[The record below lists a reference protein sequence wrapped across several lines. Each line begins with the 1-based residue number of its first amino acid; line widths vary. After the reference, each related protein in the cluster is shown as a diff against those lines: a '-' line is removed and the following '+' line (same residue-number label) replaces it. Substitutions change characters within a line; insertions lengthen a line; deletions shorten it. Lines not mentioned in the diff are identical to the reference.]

1 VTIANP
7 FTRLERRTLH
17 FEDMDVNAWEGGEG
31 PALLMLHGSGP
42 GASSVGNWRPVL
54 DRLAAHFHVLA
65 IDLIGFGESARRPA
79 PPLFDTDLWLRQAQW
94 ALALL
99 SGETVGVIGHSLSGA
114 LALRLAARE
123 GRVAGV
129 VATGTMG
136 GDMPVN
142 PHLDHVWRCPRSRD
156 AMREAGRTLIADDRL
171 ITDAYLDQRMAVIG
185 APGYADYFDAMFAG
199 PFDRFIAAARVS
211 DADLARVTVPVMMLH
226 GRQDRAFPAEPN
238 TLALLPRLVRGDA
251 LLLSNCSHSVAM
263 ERPDALI
270 AAAIGLF
277 GKDGL

>member
-1 VTIANP
+1 MTAANP
-7 FTRLERRTLH
+7 FTSLERRLLR
-17 FEDMDVNAWEGGEG
+17 FEDMAVNAWEGGSG
-31 PALLMLHGSGP
+31 PSLLMLHGSGP

-54 DRLAAHFHVLA
+54 DRLTAHFRVLA
-65 IDLIGFGESARRPA
+65 IDLIGFGESGRRPA
-79 PPLFDTDLWLRQAQW
+79 PPFFDTDLWLRQAQW

-99 SGETVGVIGHSLSGA
+99 PGEAVGVIGHSLSGA
-114 LALRLAARE
+114 LALRLAARD

-129 VATGTMG
+129 LATGTMG

-156 AMREAGRTLIADDRL
+156 AMRAAGRTLIADERL
-171 ITDAYLDQRMAVIG
+171 ITDTYLDQRMAVIG

-199 PFDRFIAAARVS
+199 PFDRFIAAARVT
-211 DADLARVTVPVMMLH
+211 DADLARIAVPVMMLH
-226 GRQDRAFPAEPN
+226 GLQDRAFPAEPN
-238 TLALLPRLVRGDA
+238 TLALLPRLARGDA

-263 ERPDALI
+263 ERPDALV